1 MVSIFPD
8 KISRKAMTTYFI
20 ALVSV
25 SVVFIS
31 HIMPFYMM
39 LFGIVGVCAF
49 FYFSTN
55 LTKRWRTLH
64 PKVFVKNLFWTALVV
79 RLVYVVFVYFFYDA
93 MTGRPFMFFSA
104 DEFVYFN
111 SSKLWAESGF
121 ETFMNSLRHGGNLLY
136 RIAVQGFWPLHPYG
150 AYRPWRHE
158 CFDMRDDLSDREATF
173 R

>member
-64 PKVFVKNLFWTALVV
+64 PKVFVKKLFWTA
-79 RLVYVVFVYFFYDA
+79 
-93 MTGRPFMFFSA
+93 FS
-104 DEFVYFN
+104 Y
-111 SSKLWAESGF
+111 
-121 ETFMNSLRHGGNLLY
+121 
-136 RIAVQGFWPLHPYG
+136 
-150 AYRPWRHE
+150 
-158 CFDMRDDLSDREATF
+158 
-173 R
+173 